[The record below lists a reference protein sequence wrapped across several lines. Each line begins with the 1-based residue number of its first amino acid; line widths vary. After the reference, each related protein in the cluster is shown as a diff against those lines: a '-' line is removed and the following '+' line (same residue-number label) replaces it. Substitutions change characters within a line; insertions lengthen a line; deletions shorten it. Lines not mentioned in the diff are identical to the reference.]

1 MIIPEILPKRLVE
14 VREKNGYT
22 RKRLAEELKRPY
34 RTITNYESGEREPG
48 HEYIIEI
55 AKKFG
60 VTTDYLLGMSDN
72 PQPESTSIQLPQ
84 TEQGHLN
91 KYRTLDEY
99 GKEVVDSVLDIENRR
114 CEAERLRQLPRQD
127 TEFAVDLVPVTKII
141 PLFGNSFAA
150 GRGDPDFG
158 NPWEDYEVPI
168 DTVADFAVRISGD
181 SMEPYLPDGSIQ
193 LCRKGDPSDGEV
205 AALLVDGTFVC
216 KQVCKDMY
224 GNLNLFSLNRARADA
239 DQIILQDSGRSV
251 SCFGTVIMRE
261 RVPLP
266 DWLGR

>member
-1 MIIPEILPKRLVE
+1 MESGLTTKEISLRSGIPEPTLEKLFAGSTKDPKLETMRQIVHFFGHTLDDLDDTPPKTKKAPSLSDEASQLAKDYDTRLDDWGQKA
-14 VREKNGYT
+14 VRG
-22 RKRLAEELKRPY
+22 LAD
-34 RTITNYESGEREPG
+34 T
-48 HEYIIEI
+48 EI
-55 AKKFG
+55 A
-60 VTTDYLLGMSDN
+60 
-72 PQPESTSIQLPQ
+72 
-84 TEQGHLN
+84 
-91 KYRTLDEY
+91 
-99 GKEVVDSVLDIENRR
+99 R

>member
-1 MIIPEILPKRLVE
+1 MGFGENLMNARKAKGISRKDFADQLDIP
-14 VREKNGYT
+14 YT
-22 RKRLAEELKRPY
+22 TLR
-34 RTITNYESGEREPG
+34 NYETDQREPG
-48 HEYIIEI
+48 HKLLIKMATLLSTSVDDLIGHHIETKTAPSLSDEAMKLAKDYDINLDDWGQKAVRGLADTEI
-55 AKKFG
+55 A
-60 VTTDYLLGMSDN
+60 
-72 PQPESTSIQLPQ
+72 
-84 TEQGHLN
+84 
-91 KYRTLDEY
+91 
-99 GKEVVDSVLDIENRR
+99 R

-168 DTVADFAVRISGD
+168 DTVADFAVRINGD
-181 SMEPYLPDGSIQ
+181 SMEPYLPNGSIQ
-193 LCRKGDPSDGEV
+193 LCRKGDPLDGDV
-205 AALLVDGTFVC
+205 AALLVDGEFVC

-224 GNLNLFSLNRARADA
+224 GNLYLFSLNRARADA
-239 DQIILQDSGRSV
+239 DQTIQYNSGRAV

>member
-1 MIIPEILPKRLVE
+1 MELGDYISKYRKEAGLTIDELASRSGIPKGTINKIIAGTTKSPTLETVQNIASALGKTIDDFVE
-14 VREKNGYT
+14 YPHKTQKAPSLSDEAMKLAKDYDINLDDWGQKAVRG
-22 RKRLAEELKRPY
+22 LAD
-34 RTITNYESGEREPG
+34 T
-48 HEYIIEI
+48 EI
-55 AKKFG
+55 A
-60 VTTDYLLGMSDN
+60 
-72 PQPESTSIQLPQ
+72 
-84 TEQGHLN
+84 
-91 KYRTLDEY
+91 
-99 GKEVVDSVLDIENRR
+99 R
-114 CEAERLRQLPRQD
+114 CDAERLRQLTRQD
-127 TEFAVDLVPVTKII
+127 AEFAADLAPRTKII
-141 PLFGNSFAA
+141 PLLGNSFAA

-239 DQIILQDSGRSV
+239 DQTILRDSGRTV
-251 SCFGTVIMRE
+251 SCFGTVIMPK

-266 DWLGR
+266 DCLGR